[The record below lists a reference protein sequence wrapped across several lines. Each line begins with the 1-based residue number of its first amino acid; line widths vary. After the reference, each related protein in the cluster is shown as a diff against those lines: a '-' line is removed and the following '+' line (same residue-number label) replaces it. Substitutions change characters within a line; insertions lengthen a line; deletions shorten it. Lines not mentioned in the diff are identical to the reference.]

1 MSLLWVRI
9 PALTTLVEAGL
20 DNAVR
25 CTRNTDETG
34 IILVARDLDYVVP
47 SLLLPE
53 ICPDVW
59 LFHCLFKNERCNAP
73 VTVGEASHR
82 C

>member
-47 SLLLPE
+47 SL
-53 ICPDVW
+53 
-59 LFHCLFKNERCNAP
+59 
-73 VTVGEASHR
+73 
-82 C
+82 